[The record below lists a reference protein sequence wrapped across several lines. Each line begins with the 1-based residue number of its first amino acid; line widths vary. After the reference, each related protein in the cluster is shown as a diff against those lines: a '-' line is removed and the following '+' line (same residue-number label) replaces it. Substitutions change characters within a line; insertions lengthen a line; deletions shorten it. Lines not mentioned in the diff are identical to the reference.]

1 VDYKSVSS
9 NKLVVAD
16 YMQSNDELNK
26 LDDASSSFSRENS
39 NYNEFAQARLDS
51 LFLND
56 RIHSI
61 D

>member
-1 VDYKSVSS
+1 
-9 NKLVVAD
+9 
-16 YMQSNDELNK
+16 MQSNEELNK
-26 LDDASSSFSRENS
+26 LDDASSSFSRDNS